1 MTDRIWIYDSTLFA
15 GDHAPGHSMR
25 PEDKSR
31 MAEMLDSLGV
41 DVIEA
46 GMPAGDEQMETIRRV
61 GAVLRN
67 AKLGII
73 CRTRPEDIMAAAQ
86 IARRLPR
93 ARLNVFT
100 AVSPQH
106 MKHRLQMD
114 ADETLNTIRQGV
126 TAARAHAEDVQWT
139 AEDAT
144 RADADFLCRA
154 VETAIRAGA
163 STINISDSVGYGVPT
178 EIAQVVR
185 MIKERVPAADR
196 VVLSVDCPND
206 LGHALANSM
215 AALEAGARQVTV
227 TLGGIGA
234 RAGHAALE
242 EVVMA
247 IRTRQDLLSYESSVI
262 TERLVPAAKLLSE
275 LTGFTI
281 QPSKPVIG
289 LNVFSQESGIHL
301 DGSAYDVMT
310 PESVGRD
317 KTELVLGKYSGRSFF
332 RAKLR
337 TLGFELDDV
346 ALDAAFARF
355 QDFADRKRKV
365 SDEDLRV
372 IVTATEGLPRERVSF
387 VGLSIKSGSF
397 GPQEAELEIE
407 LDGERRKAR
416 ASGKGPVDASFKA
429 MRILVP
435 HDDVLLTHYELKA
448 LTHGSDAKGEVN
460 VRLAGQG
467 HTYNGIGIDNDVIV
481 ASIRAYIDALNRL
494 LAARD
499 AQTPRPN
506 A

>member
-25 PEDKSR
+25 LEDKPR
-31 MAEMLDSLGV
+31 MAEMLDSMGV

-46 GMPAGDEQMETIRRV
+46 GMPAGEEELEPIRRV
-61 GAVLRN
+61 GAVLRG

-86 IARRLPR
+86 LARRLQR
-93 ARLNVFT
+93 VRLNVFT

-126 TAARAHAEDVQWT
+126 TAARAHVEDVQWT

-144 RADADFLCRA
+144 RADPDFLCRA
-154 VETAIRAGA
+154 VEAAIRAGA

-185 MIKERVPAADR
+185 MIKERAPAPDR
-196 VVLSVDCPND
+196 AVLSVDCPND

-247 IRTRQDLLSYESSVI
+247 VRTRQDLLSYESRII

-289 LNVFSQESGIHL
+289 LNVFSQESGI
-301 DGSAYDVMT
+301 
-310 PESVGRD
+310 
-317 KTELVLGKYSGRSFF
+317 
-332 RAKLR
+332 
-337 TLGFELDDV
+337 
-346 ALDAAFARF
+346 
-355 QDFADRKRKV
+355 
-365 SDEDLRV
+365 
-372 IVTATEGLPRERVSF
+372 
-387 VGLSIKSGSF
+387 
-397 GPQEAELEIE
+397 
-407 LDGERRKAR
+407 
-416 ASGKGPVDASFKA
+416 
-429 MRILVP
+429 
-435 HDDVLLTHYELKA
+435 
-448 LTHGSDAKGEVN
+448 
-460 VRLAGQG
+460 
-467 HTYNGIGIDNDVIV
+467 
-481 ASIRAYIDALNRL
+481 
-494 LAARD
+494 
-499 AQTPRPN
+499 
-506 A
+506 